1 MQLQANINHLNQKE
15 PEKEHDFLSPA
26 ETAEILR
33 VTAGTLEV
41 WRRTGSQDLV
51 YSRVGRNIYYE
62 RKDIYAF
69 RPSRPSRSSIR
80 PGARSTRWP
89 SRHGGNAGSR

>member
-1 MQLQANINHLNQKE
+1 MQRQTNLNLRGRKD
-15 PEKEHDFLSPA
+15 PEQEHDFLSPA
-26 ETAEILR
+26 EAAEILR
-33 VTAGTLEV
+33 VTAGTLEA

-69 RPSRPSRSSIR
+69 MRSKKV
-80 PGARSTRWP
+80 
-89 SRHGGNAGSR
+89 GGEAH